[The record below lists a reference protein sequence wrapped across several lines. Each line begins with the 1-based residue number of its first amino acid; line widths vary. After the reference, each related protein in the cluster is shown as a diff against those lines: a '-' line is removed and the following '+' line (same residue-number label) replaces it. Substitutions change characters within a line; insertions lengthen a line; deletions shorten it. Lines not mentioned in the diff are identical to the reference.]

1 MSDKIITA
9 YRKSKSIYDDVL
21 TQRTWWSRLYSHLFW
36 GGTDDRDIAAR
47 LLAYIPADFSGSL
60 LDVPAGTAALTWEK
74 YKALPAASITCLDYS
89 EDMLEQAK
97 KRLGHVANIAFLQ
110 GDVGHMPFKDEAFDT
125 VLSMNGFHAF
135 PDKDQA
141 FLETYRVLKKG
152 GSFLAC
158 CYICGQSKATDFLV
172 TSFLA
177 KKGWFTPP
185 FETAE
190 SLNSRL
196 NGLYQTVNLHLDGAM
211 VWFTCV
217 K

>member
-1 MSDKIITA
+1 MMTA

-47 LLAYIPADFSGSL
+47 LLAYIPAEFSGSL
-60 LDVPAGTAALTWEK
+60 LDVPAGTAAFTWKK

-110 GDVGHMPFKDEAFDT
+110 GDVGQMPFKDESFDT

-141 FLETYRVLKKG
+141 FGETYRVLKKG

-158 CYICGQSKATDFLV
+158 FLYLRTIKGNGFFSYIFFS
-172 TSFLA
+172 
-177 KKGWFTPP
+177 
-185 FETAE
+185 
-190 SLNSRL
+190 
-196 NGLYQTVNLHLDGAM
+196 
-211 VWFTCV
+211 
-217 K
+217 